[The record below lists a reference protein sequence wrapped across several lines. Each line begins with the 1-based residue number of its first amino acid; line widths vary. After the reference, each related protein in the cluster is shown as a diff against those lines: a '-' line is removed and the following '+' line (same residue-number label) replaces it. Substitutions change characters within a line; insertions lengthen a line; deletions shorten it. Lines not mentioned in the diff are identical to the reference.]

1 MIPPTRKILCR
12 YFSVPLTSHHIERG
26 ANHRLVESRKRRGNI
41 IILGTK
47 HSIWE
52 IYQTF
57 YLLFVCCFFCLFFF
71 SGEGMKLNKIKHD
84 GRKKEMDKKINNHY
98 QPIDL
103 NDTCRSANNYM
114 R

>member
-1 MIPPTRKILCR
+1 M
-12 YFSVPLTSHHIERG
+12 F
-26 ANHRLVESRKRRGNI
+26 
-41 IILGTK
+41 
-47 HSIWE
+47 
-52 IYQTF
+52 F
-57 YLLFVCCFFCLFFF
+57 LFVFF